1 MYQIGQYIMYG
12 SIGVCRVKDIA
23 DGAAIGLEDG
33 RYYVLDPL
41 YESGTIYTPADAP
54 KVFMRPVITRDEAE
68 ALIDSI
74 PSLEAEPDH
83 TRNLQELC
91 AHYKAATESHDC
103 THLLALTKSIRA
115 KRRQQQRHGR
125 KLGQVDEKFM
135 KQAETC
141 LFGEFAVA
149 LGMDIA
155 EVPDYIDQRIASG
168 PIS

>member
-83 TRNLQELC
+83 TRNLQELR

-115 KRRQQQRHGR
+115 KRRQQQR
-125 KLGQVDEKFM
+125 
-135 KQAETC
+135 
-141 LFGEFAVA
+141 
-149 LGMDIA
+149 
-155 EVPDYIDQRIASG
+155 
-168 PIS
+168 